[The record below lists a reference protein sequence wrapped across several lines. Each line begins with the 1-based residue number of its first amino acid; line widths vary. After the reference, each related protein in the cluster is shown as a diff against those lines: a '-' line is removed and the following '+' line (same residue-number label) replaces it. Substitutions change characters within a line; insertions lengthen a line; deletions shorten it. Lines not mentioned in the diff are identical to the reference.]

1 MQQLLF
7 LPIKLLAY
15 LPLSLIQ
22 SIGVIFGQLFHLL
35 KPAVQKTLRENLINA
50 LTYQKNTRHPC
61 NKQISQSIK
70 LNIAESGKTILESL
84 AIWVSS
90 EQRVLKWVVK
100 VNGRKILD
108 EAIANKKGIIFITP
122 HLGAYEITSIYY
134 GSKHPITILYRRP
147 RKKWLQDLI
156 VSGRSKG
163 LIKLAEPN
171 ATGVKKLYQALKNG
185 EAIGIL
191 PDQIASKGQGEW
203 ANFFGRPAYTMVLL
217 SKLAV
222 KTQANVILAVGERLK
237 NGKGFIIHLEKLET
251 EDIATS
257 QQLNH
262 VIEKKILKW
271 PLQYIWNYDRFKPQA
286 HVTAQ
291 EEDCSQ

>member
-1 MQQLLF
+1 MQPFLF
-7 LPIKLLAY
+7 FLIRLLAY
-15 LPLSLIQ
+15 LPLSFIQ
-22 SIGVIFGQLFHLL
+22 STGVLFGRVFHFL

-50 LTYQKNTRHPC
+50 LTYHKNDGHPC
-61 NKQISQSIK
+61 NKEISESIK
-70 LNIAESGKTILESL
+70 INIAESGKTILESL

-90 EQRVLKWVVK
+90 QERILKWVVK
-100 VNGRKILD
+100 VDGQEILD
-108 EAIANKKGIIFITP
+108 EAVANQKGIIFITP

-134 GSKHPITILYRRP
+134 GASHPITILYRRP

-156 VSGRSKG
+156 VNGRSKG
-163 LIKLAEPN
+163 MIKLAEPN
-171 ATGVKKLYQALKNG
+171 ASGVKKLYQALKNG

-217 SKLAV
+217 SKLAL
-222 KTQANVILAVGERLK
+222 KTQANVIIAVGERLK
-237 NGKGFIIHLEKLET
+237 NGQGFIIHLEKLET

-262 VIEKKILKW
+262 ALEKKILNW
-271 PLQYIWNYDRFKPQA
+271 PLQYIWNYDRFKAQA
-286 HVTAQ
+286 HLTPQ